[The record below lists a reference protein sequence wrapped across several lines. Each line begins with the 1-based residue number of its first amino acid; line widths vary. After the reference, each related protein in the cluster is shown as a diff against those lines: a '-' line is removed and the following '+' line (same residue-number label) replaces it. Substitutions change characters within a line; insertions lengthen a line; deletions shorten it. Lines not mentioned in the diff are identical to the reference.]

1 MDRYLSRGGI
11 FDLFRRANEGASHD
25 LGERAIEE
33 NMAANEHTA
42 HLRVRNTA
50 EELDTVVQLV
60 LFAHFLEQQPL
71 RAVAAN
77 NEVGVVVPLAHDGD
91 DLREQIG
98 ALAIHEPTYDHNV
111 DRSARR
117 ALGRVWHKL

>member
-1 MDRYLSRGGI
+1 
-11 FDLFRRANEGASHD
+11 
-25 LGERAIEE
+25 
-33 NMAANEHTA
+33 MAANEHTA

-60 LFAHFLEQQPL
+60 LFAHFLEQQPF

-77 NEVGVVVPLAHDGD
+77 NEVDIVVPLAHNWDE
-91 DLREQIG
+91 LREQIG